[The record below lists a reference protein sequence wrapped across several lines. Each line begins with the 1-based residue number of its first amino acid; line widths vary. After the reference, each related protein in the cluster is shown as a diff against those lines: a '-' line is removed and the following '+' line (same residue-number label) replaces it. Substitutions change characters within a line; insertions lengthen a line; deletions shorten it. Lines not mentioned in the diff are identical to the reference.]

1 MSPMYCEK
9 FRIPKHLEIA
19 DGAVVPAPWRAA
31 DDEDRELA
39 DRASRHRS

>member
-19 DGAVVPAPWRAA
+19 DGAVVPAPV
-31 DDEDRELA
+31 
-39 DRASRHRS
+39 ASNR